1 MKPKLLLF
9 FIFIFIT
16 CSSQS
21 IADIHN
27 IDTDLIITKIIE
39 SNRAKVQKN
48 DANKIVQQFKKI
60 ERSLTTNTTPNE
72 FEGLFV
78 SMGVDGMPNFKLKK
92 IITKDDYEYF
102 LLQSQNADPT
112 EISDALKKKYN
123 FDLLENIL
131 RDREKEKRYEY
142 YQFTKPY
149 FSKDHQKAYIEV
161 EYYSAGIYGDGM
173 AYILEKIN
181 GEWVIVRGLN
191 LWIT

>member
-1 MKPKLLLF
+1 MKTKLLLF

-21 IADIHN
+21 IADVHK

-39 SNRAKVQKN
+39 SNRAKVLKN
-48 DANKIVQQFKKI
+48 DTDKIVRQLK
-60 ERSLTTNTTPNE
+60 ETEMSLTDATPKQ
-72 FEGLFV
+72 FERLFV
-78 SMGVDGMPNFKLKK
+78 SLGADGMPNFKLKK

-102 LLQSQNADPT
+102 LLQSQNTDPT

>member
-1 MKPKLLLF
+1 MKTKLLLF
-9 FIFIFIT
+9 FIFIFIK

-21 IADIHN
+21 IADIYK

-39 SNRAKVQKN
+39 RNSAKVQKN
-48 DANKIVQQFKKI
+48 YANKIVRQFKKPEMPLI
-60 ERSLTTNTTPNE
+60 NTTPNE
-72 FEGLFV
+72 FEGLLV
-78 SMGVDGMPNFKLKK
+78 SMGADGMPNFKLKK

-161 EYYSAGIYGDGM
+161 EYYSAGMYGDGM